1 LRTIRLWWKLAPE
14 APDMAKKNEF
24 APCWLVEHDDG
35 IYSLCFTEFDT
46 TADTFEEMDQEGG
59 GYGWHGVVDA
69 LVRMK
74 APKLQKQLSYD
85 PESSMF
91 VARSADK
98 DVLKKVA
105 ELIRNAIADPKLL
118 KQAIKKADP
127 DLMD

>member
-1 LRTIRLWWKLAPE
+1 
-14 APDMAKKNEF
+14 MAKKKDDF
-24 APCWLVEHDDG
+24 APCTLVEHDDG
-35 IYSLCFTEFDT
+35 NYSLCFTDFNA

-74 APKLQKQLSYD
+74 APKLQKQLDYD
-85 PESSMF
+85 PEGSMF
-91 VARSADK
+91 VALSDDK

-105 ELIRNAIADPKLL
+105 ELIRAAIADPKLL

>member
-1 LRTIRLWWKLAPE
+1 
-14 APDMAKKNEF
+14 MAKKKKNEY
-24 APCWLVEHDDG
+24 APCMLVEHDDST
-35 IYSLCFTEFDT
+35 YSITFTEFDA
-46 TADTFEEMDQEGG
+46 TAETFEEMDQDGG

-74 APKLQKQLSYD
+74 APKLQKQLDYD
-85 PESSMF
+85 PEASMF
-91 VARSADK
+91 VALSADK

-105 ELIRNAIADPKLL
+105 ELIRDAIADPKLL